1 MDQKLV
7 QPFGELLRKQRK
19 DLLEEFRRA
28 EEDLAFI
35 TEERES
41 EIEEQAQE
49 ERSAWL
55 LSSMDDRTLHA
66 IQEIDAAL
74 QRLVDGKYGVCE
86 ICGKKIRSARLRAL
100 PATRFC
106 KDCSVHQEAKR
117 LISTEESV
125 AKTKMPLPEDLTLL
139 NDSELAEMIGDHV
152 REDGRLD
159 MEELQILCSK
169 GVVHLTGAIPGELE
183 HQILLQIVTDLI
195 GAKPIVDQIKVEE
208 PLRER
213 EGRSKGNAPQRGARL
228 PNILRYRRDGEEY

>member
-1 MDQKLV
+1 MDQKLI
-7 QPFGELLRKQRK
+7 QSFGKLLRKQRK

-28 EEDLAFI
+28 EEDLEFI
-35 TEERES
+35 AEDRES

-49 ERSAWL
+49 ERSARL

-66 IQEIDAAL
+66 VQEIDAAL
-74 QRLVDGKYGVCE
+74 QRLVDGKYGICEVC
-86 ICGKKIRSARLRAL
+86 GNKIRSARLRAL

-106 KDCSVHQEAKR
+106 KDCSVRQEAKR
-117 LISTEESV
+117 LISAEESV
-125 AKTKMPLPEDLTLL
+125 AKTKVPLPGDLTLL
-139 NDSELAEMIGDHV
+139 NESELAEMIGDHV

-195 GAKPIVDQIKVEE
+195 GAKPIVDQIKVGE

-213 EGRSKGNAPQRGARL
+213 
-228 PNILRYRRDGEEY
+228 

>member
-1 MDQKLV
+1 MDQKIV
-7 QPFGELLRKQRK
+7 QSFGALLRKQRK

-28 EEDLAFI
+28 EEDLQFI
-35 TEERES
+35 AEDRES
-41 EIEEQAQE
+41 EIEERAQE
-49 ERSAWL
+49 ERSARL

-66 IQEIDAAL
+66 VQEIDAAL

-86 ICGKKIRSARLRAL
+86 VCGRKIKSARLRAL

-106 KDCSVHQEAKR
+106 KDCSVQEEAKQ
-117 LISTEESV
+117 LISTEESI
-125 AKTKMPLPEDLTLL
+125 AKTKVPLPGDLTLL

-159 MEELQILCSK
+159 PEELGILCSK

-195 GAKPIVDQIKVEE
+195 GAKPIVDQIKVEQRI
-208 PLRER
+208 RER
-213 EGRSKGNAPQRGARL
+213 RGRSKRTNPQRGARL
-228 PNILRYRRDGEEY
+228 PNILRHRRDHGG